1 VGQPFL
7 GLHHR
12 CRLTSVTK
20 TAVIRVAGLLTTA
33 VYAGFIVWLY
43 AAQPRNLAEVQGGV
57 AASVGAYG
65 IDRESF
71 DRGLQ
76 FFRSD
81 RFAEARSAFQRADPA
96 QRDATTQFYV
106 AYSFLRQGWGRFSRD
121 DELYRQ
127 GLAAIERAVAAS
139 PTGHVRV
146 EDPDLTLRSSDEVR
160 AEFERGLVRDASD
173 LNPMRVFDSRP

>member
-1 VGQPFL
+1 V
-7 GLHHR
+7 R
-12 CRLTSVTK
+12 T
-20 TAVIRVAGLLTTA
+20 TAIRIAGLLTA
-33 VYAGFIVWLY
+33 GVYAGFIVWLY
-43 AAQPRNLAEVQGGV
+43 AAQPRNLAEVKGGM
-57 AASVGAYG
+57 AASVGAYT

-127 GLAAIERAVAAS
+127 GLAALERAMAAS
-139 PTGHVRV
+139 PNGHVRI
-146 EDPDLTLRSSDEVR
+146 EDSNLTLKSSDEVR